1 MAAAYAAPNDIGS
14 LREYVT
20 GQSRMQQA
28 ADSTVLL
35 HITHNH
41 LKARFP
47 EIRLDLHVSIPTS
60 KLRRLCDKQLSQLS
74 QLCSAHRAV
83 ACSTVPHA
91 MAFQACDMSPSLLRA
106 PR

>member
-1 MAAAYAAPNDIGS
+1 MAATYSQPLDMGS

-35 HITHNH
+35 HIAHNH

-47 EIRLDLHVSIPTS
+47 EIRLDMHV
-60 KLRRLCDKQLSQLS
+60 RL
-74 QLCSAHRAV
+74 
-83 ACSTVPHA
+83 
-91 MAFQACDMSPSLLRA
+91 
-106 PR
+106 